1 MWIREE
7 ELKRVREMTIGELLD
22 ALAQD
27 DYDDHHNREKLKN
40 TLCPIL
46 IQARDFYAGEN
57 DVCRGALAIAATAI
71 GDAASERGGKLA
83 HRNPRQSAENQGHIS
98 RCRGLGGVARGREGN
113 HLADA
118 SAPSS

>member
-71 GDAASERGGKLA
+71 DADTGGFLYNYAAKRMTQYTVMLA
-83 HRNPRQSAENQGHIS
+83 DEMLR
-98 RCRGLGGVARGREGN
+98 ARGV
-113 HLADA
+113 
-118 SAPSS
+118 